1 MMNTN
6 IPNEPMYFKRLLQCF
21 LWNEEQVKSMNASFY
36 SKVGIFDVKRDDPLM
51 LSNIVGETI
60 VSCWSMEKIA
70 EANGK

>member
-1 MMNTN
+1 MINTN
-6 IPNEPMYFKRLLQCF
+6 IPNVPMYFKRLLQCF
-21 LWNEEQVKSMNASFY
+21 PLEEQVKSMNASFY

>member
-6 IPNEPMYFKRLLQCF
+6 IPTNLCTLNVYYNVF